1 MIEAALQQGR
11 FNQRKAAQ
19 LLGLTYHQLRGM
31 LKNMR
36 CCKTAKRTRN
46 NREKSQHPSW
56 LKNTGSNVSNVVPS
70 TSEPQTVAFRELPG
84 DDNSYQYR
92 L

>member
-1 MIEAALQQGR
+1 MKARTSVEIVQVEQQSADMLFAWRGFRSEAGKK
-11 FNQRKAAQ
+11 KAS
-19 LLGLTYHQLRGM
+19 
-31 LKNMR
+31 
-36 CCKTAKRTRN
+36 TRAG
-46 NREKSQHPSW
+46 

>member
-1 MIEAALQQGR
+1 MHETPNFCRDRPGYAAKKKKVEHDGSPGEVSGLKQEK
-11 FNQRKAAQ
+11 KAS
-19 LLGLTYHQLRGM
+19 
-31 LKNMR
+31 
-36 CCKTAKRTRN
+36 TRAG
-46 NREKSQHPSW
+46 

>member
-1 MIEAALQQGR
+1 MHETPNFCRDRPGYAAKKEESGAWRLARRGFR
-11 FNQRKAAQ
+11 SETGKKKAS
-19 LLGLTYHQLRGM
+19 
-31 LKNMR
+31 
-36 CCKTAKRTRN
+36 TRAG
-46 NREKSQHPSW
+46 

-70 TSEPQTVAFRELPG
+70 TSEPQTVAFRELPS

>member
-1 MIEAALQQGR
+1 MHETPNFCRDRPG
-11 FNQRKAAQ
+11 
-19 LLGLTYHQLRGM
+19 Y
-31 LKNMR
+31 
-36 CCKTAKRTRN
+36 TAKKKKVEHGGSPGEVSGLKQAKKKASTRAG
-46 NREKSQHPSW
+46 